1 MTDVEYRTIE
11 DNEEIIK
18 EFQGYRQGL
27 IRYGPGN
34 WAFMPKAPINV
45 PLYQV
50 KCEFSINF

>member
-18 EFQGYRQGL
+18 EFQGYRKGL

-34 WAFMPKAPINV
+34 WALMPKAPITV

-50 KCEFSINF
+50 KREL